1 MSAERQARL
10 TRWHE
15 LWAELEQA
23 EAFRVRGRL
32 QLFGLSF
39 RTLEG
44 NYREL
49 MASLEAM
56 RSQPIPDDLGTPVG
70 SDWIMP
76 LFEIICRHL
85 HNYLAAASSLID
97 HTRVLYREIDQP
109 SGLIPDYQAE
119 VDARFKNNGL
129 ARLVNGLR
137 NVNLHCHHLVI
148 TYSQNVRV
156 DRRRP
161 SMT

>member
-1 MSAERQARL
+1 MSVERQTRWK
-10 TRWHE
+10 RWHE

-23 EAFRVRGRL
+23 EAFPVRSRL

-76 LFEIICRHL
+76 LFEIICRHGL
-85 HNYLAAASSLID
+85 PVANGPKTTLRAARPR
-97 HTRVLYREIDQP
+97 TRL
-109 SGLIPDYQAE
+109 L
-119 VDARFKNNGL
+119 NNGQG
-129 ARLVNGLR
+129 R
-137 NVNLHCHHLVI
+137 
-148 TYSQNVRV
+148 
-156 DRRRP
+156 
-161 SMT
+161 